1 MHVGYRPTTV
11 PGPRMVH
18 PRSRQQP
25 WRVAVGRVLWFRLPR
40 PRELR
45 WCSRN
50 PPGAHRRLVRHQE
63 CRGVDSTP
71 AVGGHACCVRR
82 LCPCTATCVCVSWWR
97 RMRRLTRCHGMCSF
111 IGPRIASSLREQSM
125 VEAIDDLS
133 TKVSDES
140 FEAAF
145 GASKD
150 ELPLLVEHKTVS
162 INRLMELVRWF
173 GCAWCLVVLA
183 RPIERPVA
191 V

>member
-1 MHVGYRPTTV
+1 
-11 PGPRMVH
+11 
-18 PRSRQQP
+18 
-25 WRVAVGRVLWFRLPR
+25 
-40 PRELR
+40 
-45 WCSRN
+45 
-50 PPGAHRRLVRHQE
+50 
-63 CRGVDSTP
+63 
-71 AVGGHACCVRR
+71 
-82 LCPCTATCVCVSWWR
+82 
-97 RMRRLTRCHGMCSF
+97 MCSF

-173 GCAWCLVVLA
+173 GCPWCFVVLA

-191 V
+191 VWLCVAV